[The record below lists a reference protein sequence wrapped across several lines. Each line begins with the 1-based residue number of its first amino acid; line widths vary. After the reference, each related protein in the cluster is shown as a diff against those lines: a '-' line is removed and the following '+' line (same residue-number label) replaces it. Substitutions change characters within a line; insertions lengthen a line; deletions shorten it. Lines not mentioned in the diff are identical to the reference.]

1 MFDKAST
8 HIGSHYCDFLQII
21 HTQRVWKDLHYLNLV
36 VSANWCEYEDL
47 RPCLTSLTGLALSWP
62 RYSGKE
68 EPYRASSLP
77 SAKYPH
83 KSTNWR
89 HPRHQGWHK
98 SVFLNTG
105 KYCPKSC
112 HNNLSFIISNSNV
125 RMCVRMKCQMLCIND
140 RTQSRKLC
148 KNEDGSSTRTLL
160 GC

>member
-47 RPCLTSLTGLALSWP
+47 RPCLTSFAGLTLSWP
-62 RYSGKE
+62 RHSGKQ

-98 SVFLNTG
+98 SVLLNTG
-105 KYCPKSC
+105 KCCPKCC
-112 HNNLSFIISNSNV
+112 HNNYSFIIIISLTPTSECVCVWNV
-125 RMCVRMKCQMLCIND
+125 KCYALMTGPRVENYAKMKMVPRHELF
-140 RTQSRKLC
+140 
-148 KNEDGSSTRTLL
+148 
-160 GC
+160 